1 VLTFRLV
8 EIAQLRDAPL
18 GRLVHLAGH
27 LAGQRWSQLLTD
39 KYGLTPAGMRVLL
52 ELSHGE
58 LDHSDVAARC
68 FIRPATL
75 TGVVD
80 TLVRSGHVERVAGVT
95 DRRRVGLALTKKGV
109 RHTVEL
115 AELMRRRRP
124 LTSVDADPVNAK
136 VIREFL
142 LELIEN
148 FSEGVDVRDGSS
160 RGARPR
166 QEVPQA

>member
-1 VLTFRLV
+1 MELD
-8 EIAQLRDAPL
+8 QLRDAPL

-68 FIRPATL
+68 FVRPATL
-75 TGVVD
+75 TGIVD

-95 DRRRVGLALTKKGV
+95 DRRRVRLALTEKGIQ
-109 RHTVEL
+109 HAAGL
-115 AELMRRRRP
+115 AGLIRRRRP
-124 LTSVDADPVNAK
+124 LTSVDADPANAA
-136 VIREFL
+136 VIRAFL

-148 FSEGVDVRDGSS
+148 FSQGVDVGDGGS

-166 QEVPQA
+166 QEVSQA